1 MSSTPEGRIKTAI
14 KRVLTSAGA
23 YYHMPVQNGMGR
35 PSLDFVG
42 CHQGRFFAIEAKAG
56 NKQPTKRQE
65 RTAEEMQQAGAATFV
80 VNEVEGLSALST
92 WLQVNNGIPQS
103 TRETQLPP

>member
-1 MSSTPEGRIKTAI
+1 MSQTPEGRVKDGI
-14 KRVLTSAGA
+14 KRVLRNAGA

-56 NKQPTKRQE
+56 AKQPTPRQVN
-65 RTAEEMQQAGAATFV
+65 TATEMQRAGGKTFV
-80 VNEVEGLSALST
+80 INEQTGTHELEL
-92 WLQVNNGIPQS
+92 WLQVNND
-103 TRETQLPP
+103 